1 MLKGVIFDMDGVIIN
16 SEPVHY
22 EAYRQV
28 LEELGCEEEYTY
40 EIYQKTVGSTQYRVV
55 EEIINRFG
63 LTLSVEEIQD
73 RGLKKQSEIFKT
85 EGYPPVPGAVELIR
99 KLHNAGLKLAVAS
112 SSVEALIEESIR
124 GIGVTEYFDRMV
136 SADTLDKPKPEP
148 DVFLLAA
155 QELGLSPDEC
165 IIIEDSENGVLAAKA
180 AGIPCVGYIN
190 PDSGKQDLSAADIL
204 VEGFEEIDEEFMV
217 RVWKRAH
224 GEP

>member
-190 PDSGKQDLSAADIL
+190 PDSGKQDLSAEDRC
-204 VEGFEEIDEEFMV
+204 V
-217 RVWKRAH
+217 
-224 GEP
+224 